1 MKKVI
6 LFAGLLV
13 TLGTSAWAQAT
24 GTPPSGEG
32 QGNPP
37 PMSAELKAAF
47 EACKAQGKPGD
58 AAFETCMASKGFKK
72 PEGKPPTK

>member
-6 LFAGLLV
+6 ALSGLLV
-13 TLGTSAWAQAT
+13 VLATTACAQSP
-24 GTPPSGEG
+24 GTPPGGDG